1 MLNYILCFI
10 LFLIGLYGVLTR
22 KNIIK
27 IIIGLCIM
35 EYSLNLFFIMI
46 GYIDGGVAPIVD
58 LKSTETVRYV
68 DPLPQALVL
77 TAIVIGLATT
87 ALLLAIAIKLYKK
100 YKTFDID
107 KINNLKG

>member
-1 MLNYILCFI
+1 MLNYILCFV
-10 LFLIGLYGVLTR
+10 LFLSGLYGVLTR

-35 EYSLNLFFIMI
+35 EYSLNLFFIMV

-58 LKSTETVRYV
+58 LTSEEAVKYV
-68 DPLPQALVL
+68 DPLPQAFVL

>member
-27 IIIGLCIM
+27 IIIGLCVM
-35 EYSLNLFFIMI
+35 EYSLNLFFIMT
-46 GYIDGGVAPIVD
+46 GYIEGGVAPIVD
-58 LKSTETVRYV
+58 LNAAGSVRYV
-68 DPLPQALVL
+68 DPLPQAFVL

>member
-35 EYSLNLFFIMI
+35 EYSLNLLFIMI

-58 LKSTETVRYV
+58 LTSKQDVTYV
-68 DPLPQALVL
+68 DPLPQAFVL

>member
-1 MLNYILCFI
+1 MVPYLLCFV
-10 LFLIGLYGVLTR
+10 LFLVGLYGVITR

-27 IIIGLCIM
+27 IIIGLCVM
-35 EYSLNLFFIMI
+35 EYSLYLFLAMT
-46 GYIDGGVAPIVD
+46 GYITGGVAPIVD
-58 LKSTETVRYV
+58 PASPARVFV
-68 DPLPQALVL
+68 DPLPQAFVL

-107 KINNLKG
+107 KINSLKG

>member
-35 EYSLNLFFIMI
+35 EYSLNLLFILI

-58 LKSTETVRYV
+58 LSSTQAIKYV

>member
-1 MLNYILCFI
+1 MLNFILCFI

-35 EYSLNLFFIMI
+35 EYSLNLLFIMI

-58 LKSTETVRYV
+58 LSSAQAVKYV

-87 ALLLAIAIKLYKK
+87 A
-100 YKTFDID
+100 
-107 KINNLKG
+107 